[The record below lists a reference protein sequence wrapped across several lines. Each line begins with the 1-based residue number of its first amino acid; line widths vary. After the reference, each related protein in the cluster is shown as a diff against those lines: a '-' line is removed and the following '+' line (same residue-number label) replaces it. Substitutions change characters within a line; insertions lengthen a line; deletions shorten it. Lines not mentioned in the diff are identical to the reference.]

1 MRHDGNDKNLGMGR
15 FWGVQWLISIS
26 RDVATKNE
34 GLQVRGEIL
43 NEGVL
48 GKKVIQRRVLE
59 RRKEGREREVRV

>member
-1 MRHDGNDKNLGMGR
+1 MRHDGNDKNLGMGS
-15 FWGVQWLISIS
+15 FGGVQWLISIS

-48 GKKVIQRRVLE
+48 GKKVIQGRVLE

>member
-1 MRHDGNDKNLGMGR
+1 MGR

-48 GKKVIQRRVLE
+48 GKKVIDPKKSAGKKE
-59 RRKEGREREVRV
+59 RGKGEGGESIKER